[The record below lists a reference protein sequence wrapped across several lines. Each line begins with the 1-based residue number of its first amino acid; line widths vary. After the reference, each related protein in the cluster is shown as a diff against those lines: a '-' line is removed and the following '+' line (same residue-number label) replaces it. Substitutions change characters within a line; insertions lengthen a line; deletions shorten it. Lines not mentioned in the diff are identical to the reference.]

1 MYKYN
6 PNDFPNDIAENMRTV
21 YKLYEKN
28 KKEPKYVEL
37 STAID
42 NLYYDLKDL
51 RTFKLKPADEVVA
64 MQNYFRRF
72 LYD

>member
-28 KKEPKYVEL
+28 KKEPIYVEL

-51 RTFKLKPADEVVA
+51 RTFKLKPADEVIA

>member
-6 PNDFPNDIAENMRTV
+6 PNDFPNDIAENMRAV

-51 RTFKLKPADEVVA
+51 RTFKLKPADEIVA
-64 MQNYFRRF
+64 MQNYFRKF

>member
-1 MYKYN
+1 MYKYD
-6 PNDFPNDIAENMRTV
+6 PNDFPDDIAKNIR
-21 YKLYEKN
+21 KLYRLYETN
-28 KKEPKYVEL
+28 KKEHKYVEL

-51 RTFKLKPADEVVA
+51 RTFKLKPADEVIA
-64 MQNYFRRF
+64 MQNYFRSF